1 MSTRVLFSGGSM
13 RFGQPPSA
21 VVIVRAVPPSAVVD
35 ISTFFLMGRVALP
48 LAVVGISTFFLWVV

>member
-1 MSTRVLFSGGSM
+1 M